1 LTCTNFVLPPEFT
14 WRPKTDQQWAENEI
28 GKALQV
34 YRPFSY
40 MPVPPEIDS
49 LVERLNQELGQ
60 SEQLAINGINL
71 VKLILSRFPDNARM
85 IELFAVLTNVLLFV
99 EITRR
104 RIQFTVDTISSSNLS
119 LETIQEVG
127 EDLSEMLGR
136 VLENKMLT
144 NRTVAILEDLK

>member
-1 LTCTNFVLPPEFT
+1 
-14 WRPKTDQQWAENEI
+14 
-28 GKALQV
+28 
-34 YRPFSY
+34 